1 VKDFEYDKKRFEN
14 CCNRETEPLRSINL
28 IYRVLT
34 PIQARG
40 EGGGHMA
47 RPGGKRRKFYDGDYF
62 YGVVAWLPL
71 VLIAL
76 TLAACTSADESA
88 GQSPTAPLMI
98 GDWIPSGPKTAP
110 YLMGDTDKIAHNLPC
125 NVAARIIY
133 RWLDGKDRHYLVGW
147 LPDGRA
153 HVVVLSGGFIYDP
166 LFHKKPVPIAEY
178 KFNAI
183 SISEDDG
190 WHLASLGTEYGNANL
205 ANLITRAGKQ

>member
-1 VKDFEYDKKRFEN
+1 M
-14 CCNRETEPLRSINL
+14 
-28 IYRVLT
+28 LT

-47 RPGGKRRKFYDGDYF
+47 RPGGNRSKFF
-62 YGVVAWLPL
+62 YGNYFCGAAAWLSL

-76 TLAACTSADESA
+76 TLAACATDEESA
-88 GQSPTAPLMI
+88 AKPPAGPLMV
-98 GDWIPSGPKTAP
+98 GELIPSGPKTAP
-110 YLMGDTDKIAHNLPC
+110 YLMGETDKIAHNLPC
-125 NVAARIIY
+125 NVAARKIY
-133 RWLDGKDRHYLVGW
+133 RSLAGMDRHYLVGW

-153 HVVVLSGGFIYDP
+153 HVVVLSDGLIFDP
-166 LFHKKPVPIAEY
+166 LFHKKPVPVAEY